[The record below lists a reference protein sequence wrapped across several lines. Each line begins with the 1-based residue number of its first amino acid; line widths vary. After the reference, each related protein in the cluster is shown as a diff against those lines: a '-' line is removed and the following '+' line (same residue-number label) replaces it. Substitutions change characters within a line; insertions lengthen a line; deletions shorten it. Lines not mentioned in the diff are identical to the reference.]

1 MKNYANLLPEDYR
14 RKRLLRRR
22 VLQWALVWGITMAAA
37 LPLWGVQTQRL
48 LSEQQQ
54 LRERRDQYA
63 PTQAMLLEIP
73 RMQSEMQE
81 LSQRDVMVK
90 KFTDDHPP
98 LTALGM
104 VSQAAASCNG
114 KVRIFQLIVERPPT
128 STAAETADKPDAA
141 TVAPTKPSMLTLQGT
156 GVDNQSVAKFV
167 VNLRQSQMFHRVD
180 LKSSVRGRM
189 ALSDVQRFVVECEF

>member
-14 RKRLLRRR
+14 RRRLMRRR
-22 VLQWALVWGITMAAA
+22 VLQWALVWGIAMAAA

-54 LRERRDQYA
+54 LRERRGTYE
-63 PTQAMLLEIP
+63 PTKTMLLEIP

-81 LSQRDVMVK
+81 LSQRDVMVR

-98 LTALGM
+98 LAALGM

-114 KVRIFQLIVERPPT
+114 KVRIFQMIVDRPPT
-128 STAAETADKPDAA
+128 STAAETNDAA
-141 TVAPTKPSMLTLQGT
+141 AQVPAAKPSMLTLQGT

-167 VNLRQSQMFHRVD
+167 VNLRQTQAFQRVD
-180 LKSSVRGRM
+180 LKSSVRGRL